1 MARHSTHKRLRG
13 AMRADRVRGAPGG
26 PGRLRTA
33 TFSWEPPAR
42 SQIQA
47 AIHTHPFNHTLNLV
61 VPATADM
68 APLQAALEQAI
79 RAGGPG
85 PCLAHVPATLFLEPS
100 FVAEY
105 ILTGS
110 LYALS
115 MTRLDSDDTL
125 CIDGQGMLILSVS
138 KDTYQQLGL
147 AGRPCRFAHG
157 ASGRLGDRRSGAV
170 SRYMIQLPLADPSFV
185 PGKRG
190 YERARQCL
198 AAWDEARGR
207 ASWPCLFV
215 WTPPTPLNAA
225 PARAW
230 APITLPEAL
239 VDPRHVR
246 SVEPDAV
253 VRMHED
259 VWVPSACA
267 PSDVGPCLEWAG
279 LMALPSPRL
288 RAFDRCEPHV
298 CLYDPPPGSTPGA
311 CLHLRVV
318 GLLPPALVARC
329 LQLAWDWAE
338 THRSVAALSV
348 SGFTDT
354 PIAWQSKYPGH
365 GLPLGS
371 GALAGPAP
379 DDGRTAA
386 TRARKV
392 RRKGHI
398 RAGETEHGLLRTG
411 ENGYTVLLFPE
422 CRAPGE
428 AQVHLLE
435 SVELDTH

>member
-1 MARHSTHKRLRG
+1 
-13 AMRADRVRGAPGG
+13 
-26 PGRLRTA
+26 
-33 TFSWEPPAR
+33 
-42 SQIQA
+42 
-47 AIHTHPFNHTLNLV
+47 
-61 VPATADM
+61 VPTTTDM
-68 APLQAALEQAI
+68 APLQAALEKAI
-79 RAGGPG
+79 CAAGPG

-100 FVAEY
+100 FVAQY

-115 MTRLDSDDTL
+115 LTRLDSDDTL
-125 CIDGQGMLILSVS
+125 CIDGQGMLILSVC

-147 AGRPCRFAHG
+147 VGRPCRFAHG
-157 ASGRLGDRRSGAV
+157 ASGRMGDRRSGAV

-198 AAWDEARGR
+198 AAWDAARAH

-215 WTPPTPLNAA
+215 WTPPTSLDAA
-225 PARAW
+225 SARAW
-230 APITLPEAL
+230 APITLPESL
-239 VDPRHVR
+239 VDPRNVR
-246 SVEPDAV
+246 PVEPDVV
-253 VRMHED
+253 VRMYED
-259 VWVPSACA
+259 VWVPSCACA
-267 PSDVGPCLEWAG
+267 PGPGDVGPWLEWAG

-288 RAFDRCEPHV
+288 RAFDRCEPYV
-298 CLYDPPPGSTPGA
+298 CMYDPPPGSAPGA

-318 GLLPPALVARC
+318 GLLPPALVEQC
-329 LQLAWDWAE
+329 LQLVWDWVEA
-338 THRSVAALSV
+338 HRSVAALSV
-348 SGFTDT
+348 GGFTDT

-365 GLPLGS
+365 ALPLGS

-398 RAGETEHGLLRTG
+398 RAGETEHGILRTG

-422 CRAPGE
+422 RGAAGD
-428 AQVHLLE
+428 AQVFLLE

>member
-1 MARHSTHKRLRG
+1 M
-13 AMRADRVRGAPGG
+13 
-26 PGRLRTA
+26 
-33 TFSWEPPAR
+33 
-42 SQIQA
+42 
-47 AIHTHPFNHTLNLV
+47 NLL
-61 VPATADM
+61 VPATADTK
-68 APLQAALEQAI
+68 PLQASLKQAVEK
-79 RAGGPG
+79 AGPG
-85 PCLAHVPATLFLEPS
+85 PCLAYVPMTLFLEPS
-100 FVAEY
+100 FVAQY

-147 AGRPCRFAHG
+147 VGRPCRFAHG
-157 ASGRLGDRRSGAV
+157 ASGRMGDRRSGAV

-198 AAWDEARGR
+198 AAWDESRGHGG

-215 WTPPTPLNAA
+215 WTPPAPPNASL
-225 PARAW
+225 ARVW
-230 APITLPEAL
+230 APIAFPEKL
-239 VDPRHVR
+239 VDPSHVR
-246 SVEPDAV
+246 PVAPATMV
-253 VRMHED
+253 HLYED
-259 VWVPSACA
+259 VWVPSRPTA
-267 PSDVGPCLEWAG
+267 PGPEEVGLWLEWAG

-298 CLYDPPPGSTPGA
+298 CFYDPPPMSTPGA
-311 CLHLRVV
+311 CLHGRVV
-318 GLLPPALVARC
+318 GLLPPALLAQC
-329 LQLAWDWAE
+329 LHIAWTWAE
-338 THRSVAALSV
+338 THHSVAALSV

-354 PIAWQSKYPGH
+354 PIAWQSRYPGH
-365 GLPLGS
+365 ALPLGR
-371 GALAGPAP
+371 GALAGPTP
-379 DDGRTAA
+379 PNDGDTAA

-398 RAGETEHGLLRTG
+398 RAGETEHGHLRSG
-411 ENGYTVLLFPE
+411 ENGYTLLLFPE
-422 CRAPGE
+422 RCADHP
-428 AQVHLLE
+428 AQVFLLE